1 MASGRCGTRARGPFS
16 LCNSYFFGQA
26 ALSNLNAVQS
36 HIPFRNP
43 DPANVVRMPDAVVW
57 RVAMVLVPS
66 VQGFNGTGASK
77 MDIFVL
83 AIGVVF
89 FALCFAY
96 VKACDIL

>member
-1 MASGRCGTRARGPFS
+1 
-16 LCNSYFFGQA
+16 
-26 ALSNLNAVQS
+26 
-36 HIPFRNP
+36 
-43 DPANVVRMPDAVVW
+43 MPDAVVW
-57 RVAMVLVPS
+57 RVAMVLAPS
-66 VQGFNGTGASK
+66 VQGFNEQEPSK

>member
-1 MASGRCGTRARGPFS
+1 
-16 LCNSYFFGQA
+16 
-26 ALSNLNAVQS
+26 
-36 HIPFRNP
+36 
-43 DPANVVRMPDAVVW
+43 MPDAVVW

-83 AIGVVF
+83 AIGVFF

>member
-1 MASGRCGTRARGPFS
+1 
-16 LCNSYFFGQA
+16 
-26 ALSNLNAVQS
+26 
-36 HIPFRNP
+36 
-43 DPANVVRMPDAVVW
+43 
-57 RVAMVLVPS
+57 MVLAPS
-66 VQGFNGTGASK
+66 VQGFNEQEPSK